1 MRPTRRHVLPV
12 LALAAGLTGAAPAL
26 GADGTRVWMTT
37 GDRQNLLKQQSDA
50 SMAAPAA
57 GVPTITIDPSQRFQ
71 RIDGF
76 GASITDSSAHLLA
89 ESKDRDAIMRDL
101 FSTKDGIG
109 LSYLRQ
115 PMGASDFVKGP
126 HYTYD
131 DMPVGKTDFGMTRFS
146 VAHDEKQIL
155 PLLRQALRHNRNLKV
170 MGTPWSP
177 PAWMKDPESPD
188 VRRPLHRR
196 QALLRRLH
204 EVLRQVRAGLRARGR
219 AGRRGHAAERAAEPL
234 PVRVSGDGLPRP
246 GGGAAD
252 QVRRAGV
259 PEGGDRHEDPRL
271 RPQLV
276 AAPERRR
283 AAGREPAV
291 REGAARRPGGQALAR
306 RHGLPLLLG
315 RPERAVGRS
324 RPRTRT
330 ATSTSRSARASS
342 PATRRR
348 RSRTRCTGT
357 RAS

>member
-1 MRPTRRHVLPV
+1 MRPMRRHVLPV
-12 LALAAGLTGAAPAL
+12 LALAAFLTGAAPAS
-26 GADGTRVWMTT
+26 GASGARVWMTT
-37 GDRQNLLKQQSDA
+37 GDRQNLLTQQSDA
-50 SMAAPAA
+50 SIGAPAE
-57 GVPTITIDPSQRFQ
+57 GVPTITVDPSQRFQ

-89 ESKDRDAIMRDL
+89 TSPDRDAIMRDL
-101 FSTKDGIG
+101 FDTEDGIG

-131 DMPVGKTDFGMTRFS
+131 DMPKGKTDFDMARFS

-177 PAWMKDPESPD
+177 PAWMKTPESLVGGRFID
-188 VRRPLHRR
+188 DKRYYDAYTRYFVKFV
-196 QALLRRLH
+196 QAY
-204 EVLRQVRAGLRARGR
+204 QQGGR
-219 AGRRGHAAERAAEPL
+219 AGRRRDAPERAAEPL
-234 PVRVSGDGLPRP
+234 PVQVSGDGLPRP

-252 QVRRAGV
+252 QVRRPGV
-259 PEGGDRHEDPRL
+259 PEGGHRHEDPRL

-283 AAGREPAV
+283 AAGREPEV

-315 RPERAVGRS
+315 RPERAVGAA

-342 PATRRR
+342 RATRRR